1 MKIWLCVVSML
12 LCVQAAWAQAP
23 AEEPG
28 LPQNDPAYADL
39 AIVYDSA
46 LIQCCYGCNG
56 KFVPITRYEFAV
68 SIARL
73 IQNAPVIRASQ
84 TRFTAED
91 SRVNTALTRLLVR
104 FTPELRELGL
114 SAYDLDT
121 AYKTLA
127 DGRAKNKASAVAPP
141 FSDVSP
147 SHWAYNAVEHLRLS
161 GIIMGQAAPRI
172 KLLSTK
178 VNQE

>member
-1 MKIWLCVVSML
+1 MKIWLCMVSVL

-56 KFVPITRYEFAV
+56 KFVPLTRYEFAIA
-68 SIARL
+68 IARL

-84 TRFTAED
+84 TRFTAEH
-91 SRVNTALTRLLVR
+91 SRVNTALARLLVQ

-114 SAYDLDT
+114 SHSDLNT
-121 AYKTLA
+121 AYRTLSVER
-127 DGRAKNKASAVAPP
+127 GTTKAYTVAPS
-141 FSDVSP
+141 FNDVP
-147 SHWAYNAVEHLRLS
+147 PGHWAFDAVEHLRLS
-161 GIIMGQAAPRI
+161 GIIMGDAPR
-172 KLLSTK
+172 
-178 VNQE
+178 